1 MYIESITFR
10 NFRNYEQL
18 NLEFSPNINL
28 IIGGNAQGKTNIL
41 EGIYFLSTAKSH
53 RTSVDTE
60 LIRNNE
66 DWFYLKGVVSARN
79 ISNDVEIINAC
90 DEKKKVKING
100 KPQSKISSIIGKIN
114 TVMFSPE
121 DLSLVKGS
129 PSERRRFL
137 DILISSVDPTYLRS
151 IQEYQSALK
160 QRNELLKKIRE
171 QRAGNSEGNDKSYVD
186 TLDSWNSLLAK
197 VGTDVIKKR
206 ISIILELS
214 ELATDR
220 HGELTQL
227 QEKLN
232 IEYQSQLAKSLNS
245 DDQIYEIFQRNLN
258 RNTDS
263 DIRSGTTNTGPHRD
277 DLLFTIDGMD
287 IRKFC
292 SQGQQRTSVLSLK
305 LATLELMN
313 RRLGEYPVVLLDD
326 VTSELD
332 DKRVLFL
339 FSLLSKIPS
348 QTLLT
353 TTGLGELWNDGL
365 RAWLFNDSDNDRND
379 IQPDIKIFIVDNG
392 NVRDGNAEYKDSLR
406 KHAGSAGSERRD

>member
-1 MYIESITFR
+1 
-10 NFRNYEQL
+10 
-18 NLEFSPNINL
+18 
-28 IIGGNAQGKTNIL
+28 
-41 EGIYFLSTAKSH
+41 
-53 RTSVDTE
+53 
-60 LIRNNE
+60 
-66 DWFYLKGVVSARN
+66 
-79 ISNDVEIINAC
+79 
-90 DEKKKVKING
+90 
-100 KPQSKISSIIGKIN
+100 
-114 TVMFSPE
+114 MFSPE

-137 DILISSVDPTYLRS
+137 DILISSVDATYLRS
-151 IQEYQSALK
+151 IQEYQSALR

-171 QRAGNSEGNDKSYVD
+171 QRAGNEGNDRSYVD

-197 VGTDVIKKR
+197 VGSDVIKKR
-206 ISIILELS
+206 ISIVPELS
-214 ELATDR
+214 ELAGDS
-220 HGELTQL
+220 HGELTQS
-227 QEKLN
+227 QEMLN

-245 DDQIYEIFQRNLN
+245 DDQIYEIFQRSLN
-258 RNTDS
+258 KNTDS

-277 DLLFTIDGMD
+277 DLLFTIDSMD

-292 SQGQQRTSVLSLK
+292 SQGQQRTAVLSLK

-339 FSLLSKIPS
+339 FNLLSKIPS

-365 RAWLFNDSDNDRND
+365 KAWLFNNSDSECKD

-406 KHAGSAGSERRD
+406 KHAGSARSE